1 MNDPKFKEGD
11 WVKEKNGTK
20 GMTVVS
26 NNENDSGFTGEVL
39 CRFKNE
45 EGENIEQNFK
55 EADLVPLA

>member
-1 MNDPKFKEGD
+1 MSESKFKEGE

-26 NNENDSGFTGEVL
+26 NGENGSGEVL

-55 EADLVPLA
+55 VADLVPLD

>member
-1 MNDPKFKEGD
+1 MSEPKFKEGE

-26 NNENDSGFTGEVL
+26 NDESGSGEVL

-55 EADLVPLA
+55 EADLVPLD